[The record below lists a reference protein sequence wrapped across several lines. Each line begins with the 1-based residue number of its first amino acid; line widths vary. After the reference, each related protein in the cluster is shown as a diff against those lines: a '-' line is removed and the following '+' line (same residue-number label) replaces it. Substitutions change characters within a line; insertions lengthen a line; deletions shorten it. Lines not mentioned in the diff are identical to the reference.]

1 MVDFDQVTYVR
12 FFFHLQGLVEVNL
25 TTIEQ
30 VKQVH
35 TTRAHGLC
43 SLLFVF
49 FIETWWWAEGMFFKD
64 VFTGL
69 FLTVCWSDY
78 PTDFEVAVWDHGR
91 FSSLLQSLGRRME
104 MRLNKK
110 NRAQECWGLY
120 IPGLKVLV
128 YTCQELML
136 GDVTHPLKKAGDWED
151 EERIKPVFETTSV
164 FFVFPGS
171 ALVLAMAHLLIC

>member
-1 MVDFDQVTYVR
+1 
-12 FFFHLQGLVEVNL
+12 
-25 TTIEQ
+25 
-30 VKQVH
+30 
-35 TTRAHGLC
+35 
-43 SLLFVF
+43 
-49 FIETWWWAEGMFFKD
+49 
-64 VFTGL
+64 
-69 FLTVCWSDY
+69 
-78 PTDFEVAVWDHGR
+78 
-91 FSSLLQSLGRRME
+91 ME

-164 FFVFPGS
+164 FFVFPGF